1 MIRSTDLADA
11 CIQLA
16 TGKGWEK
23 RDAEQHAIENA
34 DLKRLAEAYRQSL
47 AP

>member
-1 MIRSTDLADA
+1 MIKSTDLADA

-23 RDAEQHAIENA
+23 RDAKEHAIENA
-34 DLKRLAEAYRQSL
+34 DLKRLAEAYRDTL